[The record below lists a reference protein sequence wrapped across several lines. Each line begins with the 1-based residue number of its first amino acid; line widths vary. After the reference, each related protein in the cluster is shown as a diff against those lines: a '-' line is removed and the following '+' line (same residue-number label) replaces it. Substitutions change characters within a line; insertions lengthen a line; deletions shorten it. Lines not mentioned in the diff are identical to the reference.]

1 MLHDWGHRQ
10 AESLRI
16 AVHVQPGA
24 RTTEVVGEIGDV
36 LKIRLNAPP
45 VDGKANDALI
55 AFMADKLQVRQRDVR
70 VIRGQTHRQKLL
82 EVDSDLTPDEVR
94 ARLL

>member
-1 MLHDWGHRQ
+1 MLYDWCHRQ

-70 VIRGQTHRQKLL
+70 VIRGQTYRQKLL
-82 EVDSDLTPDEVR
+82 EVDSDLTPEEVR

>member
-1 MLHDWGHRQ
+1 MSHDWCHRQ
-10 AESLRI
+10 ADALRI

-24 RTTEVVGEIGDV
+24 RVTEVVGEIGDA

-45 VDGKANDALI
+45 VDGKANEALATFI
-55 AFMADKLQVRQRDVR
+55 AAKLQIRQRDVR
-70 VIRGQTHRQKLL
+70 LIRGQTSRQKLL
-82 EVDSDLTPDEVR
+82 EIDSELTPEEVR